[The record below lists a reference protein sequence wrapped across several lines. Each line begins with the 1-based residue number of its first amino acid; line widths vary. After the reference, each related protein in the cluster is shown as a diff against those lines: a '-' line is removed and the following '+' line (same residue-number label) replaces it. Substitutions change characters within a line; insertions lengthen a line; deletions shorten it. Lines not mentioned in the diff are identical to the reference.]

1 MYCDT
6 VLGSWIKPNECCVA
20 LCGCPE
26 RALKATVD
34 ICSLPAGGIVC
45 NMQHL
50 FFELDL
56 TAYFHVTVLKAV

>member
-6 VLGSWIKPNECCVA
+6 IVGSWIRLNECCVA

-26 RALKATVD
+26 RALKATAD
-34 ICSLPAGGIVC
+34 RCSLPAGGIVC

-50 FFELDL
+50 FSEFGL
-56 TAYFHVTVLKAV
+56 TAYFHMTVLKAV